1 VDGDFQGVY
10 HRDTKT
16 VELYTGGDHGRKMV
30 EKTDIAIGD
39 PELEKVLEKHY
50 RDRLNEEI
58 ELLDEAGDEFDLD
71 KVRRS
76 EVVLNLDCRMAGV
89 GNASCG
95 PDLLPQYRIAPD
107 QTYSYRFRIS
117 R

>member
-1 VDGDFQGVY
+1 MKYG
-10 HRDTKT
+10 H
-16 VELYTGGDHGRKMV
+16 
-30 EKTDIAIGD
+30 
-39 PELEKVLEKHY
+39 
-50 RDRLNEEI
+50 
-58 ELLDEAGDEFDLD
+58 DLD